1 MGDPRSSGR
10 HSSEPG
16 RRGQL
21 QWMVGLATTVA
32 ALAAMV
38 AALVVHAAPAVSL
51 PSSIQIGPTTNS
63 THVVA
68 TVASSTVPRTTTP
81 TTPTTIVIV
90 TPQAPV
96 TDSND
101 QTDLSSKDG
110 ESSTTLAGKN

>member
-81 TTPTTIVIV
+81 TTIVIV

-101 QTDLSSKDG
+101 QTDLSSQDG